1 MMEKTIRV
9 LFIEDSEDDM
19 LLEMNELSKSGQN
32 IIYELVDNSSD
43 FVKALNEKT
52 WDCIISDYSMPNFSG
67 LEAISELK
75 KHDLDIPFILV
86 SGVIGEE
93 TAVQAMKAGSHDYLM
108 KNQLSRL
115 LPAVEREM
123 REAKIRRQ
131 KQIVVKALKESEKNL
146 KQQIKNYQALNVEYL
161 ALNEELKKSLE
172 HIQKINEDLVIAKN
186 KAEESNR
193 LKSAF
198 LSTMNHELRTPL
210 NHILGFSELIL
221 SGVNPD
227 VVTDYV
233 QKIQSSGKSLLS
245 IIEDIFD
252 LALVEQSEIKV
263 KHKSFTLM
271 DLFDENKT
279 SFSQVLSSFGKDEQ
293 IKLIFRPDRKYLSSY
308 ILSDKNKINQ
318 ILINLFKNAIKF
330 TNSGIIE
337 FGFTVPEENRI
348 RFYVKDTG
356 IGIPKDKQEIIFDW
370 FRQGD
375 DTHSRQ
381 YSGLGIGLSLAK
393 KISQV
398 LGGELTVDSESG
410 KGSTFF
416 FTLPVEVSET
426 VIPVVTEV
434 PQVLHYYELNLDK
447 KTILIVEDDPLSRS
461 LIRSYLKKTNANTIE
476 ADEGSEAIRKWH
488 GNPSVDLILMDLKM
502 PGMDGFVETHL
513 IKNENPDLP
522 IVALTAYSSAEDKA
536 KALEAGCDSVITKPV
551 ERTVLLKE
559 ISKTLKLNL
568 S

>member
-9 LFIEDSEDDM
+9 LFIEDSEDDV
-19 LLEMNELSKSGQN
+19 LLEMNELSRTGYHIVYQR
-32 IIYELVDNSSD
+32 VDTPAD
-43 FVKALNEKT
+43 FTKALLDQSWE
-52 WDCIISDYSMPNFSG
+52 CIISDYSMPYFSG
-67 LEAISELK
+67 LEALAELK
-75 KHDLDIPFILV
+75 KTGMDIPFILV

-93 TAVQAMKAGSHDYLM
+93 TAVEAMKAGSHDYIM

-123 REAKIRRQ
+123 KEAKVRRQ
-131 KQIVVKALKESEKNL
+131 KQIVVKALRESERNL
-146 KQQIKNYQALNVEYL
+146 KQQIKDYRALNVEYL
-161 ALNEELKKSLE
+161 ALNEELKRSLE
-172 HIQKINEDLVIAKN
+172 RIQKMNADLIVAKER
-186 KAEESNR
+186 AEESDR

-210 NHILGFSELIL
+210 NHILGFSDLIL
-221 SGVNPD
+221 SGVNPET
-227 VVTDYV
+227 VKDYV
-233 QKIQSSGKSLLS
+233 QKIETSGKALLS

-263 KHKSFTLM
+263 RRKSFALM
-271 DLFDENKT
+271 DLFDENKLV
-279 SFSQVLSSFGKDEQ
+279 FNEILRSSGKDEQ
-293 IKLIFRPDRKYLSSY
+293 IKLQFRPDSKYLRSY
-308 ILSDKNKINQ
+308 ILSDRNKINQ

-330 TNSGIIE
+330 TSNGTIE
-337 FGFTVPEENRI
+337 FGFSVPEENNL
-348 RFYVKDTG
+348 RFYIKDTG
-356 IGIPKDKQEIIFDW
+356 IGIPEDKQEIIFDW

-381 YSGLGIGLSLAK
+381 YSGVGIGLSLAK
-393 KISQV
+393 KIAQV
-398 LGGELTVDSESG
+398 LNGELTVESEPG

-416 FTLPVEVSET
+416 FNLPVELNEKEKTTLIDAPPVS
-426 VIPVVTEV
+426 
-434 PQVLHYYELNLDK
+434 QYFELNLDK

-461 LIRSYLKKTNANTIE
+461 LIRSYLKKTNARTIE

-502 PGMDGFVETHL
+502 PGMDGFVATHI
-513 IKNENPDLP
+513 IKSEKPDLP
-522 IVALTAYSSAEDKA
+522 ILALTAYSTAEDKS

-551 ERTVLLKE
+551 ERHTLLKE